1 MSALRRILLA
11 AFGIVFLVSPLMAQD
26 ADWLDGSGATL
37 QGLDKVNARISAID
51 APRDKPVRFGT
62 LEIVVRACKKRPP
75 EDPPEAA
82 AFLEIRDLRKPDA
95 PAMVFS
101 GWMFASTP
109 ALSAM
114 EHPIY
119 DVWVL
124 DCKNASKSAI
134 PKP

>member
-1 MSALRRILLA
+1 MIALRRALLA
-11 AFGIVFLVSPLMAQD
+11 AIGLLILASPLAAQESS
-26 ADWLDGSGATL
+26 WLEGSAAVL
-37 QGLDKVNARISAID
+37 QGLDKVNARISSIE

-62 LEIVVRACKKRPP
+62 LEIVVRTCKKRPP
-75 EDPPEAA
+75 EDPPDAA
-82 AFLEIRDLRKPDA
+82 AFLEIRDLRNPDA
-95 PAMVFS
+95 PATVFT

-109 ALSAM
+109 ALSAL

-124 DCKNASKSAI
+124 DCKNASKSAA

>member
-1 MSALRRILLA
+1 MPAPRRILLA
-11 AFGIVFLVSPLMAQD
+11 ALGAIFLAPPLAAQD
-26 ADWLDGSGATL
+26 SDWLDGSGASL

-75 EDPPEAA
+75 EDPPESA

-95 PAMVFS
+95 PSVVFS

-124 DCKNASKSAI
+124 DCKNVSKSAA

>member
-1 MSALRRILLA
+1 
-11 AFGIVFLVSPLMAQD
+11 
-26 ADWLDGSGATL
+26 
-37 QGLDKVNARISAID
+37 
-51 APRDKPVRFGT
+51 
-62 LEIVVRACKKRPP
+62 VRACRKRPP

-95 PAMVFS
+95 PSVVFS

-124 DCKNASKSAI
+124 DCKNASKSAA

>member
-1 MSALRRILLA
+1 MSAPRRILLA
-11 AFGIVFLVSPLMAQD
+11 ALGAVLLASPAAAQD
-26 ADWLDGSGATL
+26 ADWVDGTGATL

-75 EDPPEAA
+75 EDPPESA

-95 PAMVFS
+95 PVTVFS

-124 DCKNASKSAI
+124 DCKNASKSAA

>member
-1 MSALRRILLA
+1 MSASRRILLA
-11 AFGIVFLVSPLMAQD
+11 ALGAVCLAQPVAAED
-26 ADWLDGSGATL
+26 ADWLEGSGASL

-95 PAMVFS
+95 PAVVFS

-124 DCKNASKSAI
+124 DCKNVSKSAA